1 MSEDGHEVRHWRL
14 YCQNMVEFGD
24 KVLSC
29 TEGLDRDAFVS
40 EDVIYDVTLRN
51 IELIREAATH
61 ITAVVRDAYP
71 KIQWRQIIGARHP
84 VAHANVGLDD
94 DVIWEIVR
102 TDIPRL
108 LPALRNLLDSTDE
121 GSKER

>member
-1 MSEDGHEVRHWRL
+1 MSEDGHEARNW
-14 YCQNMVEFGD
+14 EFYIQDMTYFGR
-24 KVLSC
+24 KVLAY
-29 TEGLDRDAFVS
+29 TEGLDQDAFVV
-40 EDVIYDVTLRN
+40 EDHICDATLPN
-51 IELIREAATH
+51 IELIGEAATR
-61 ITAVVRDAYP
+61 IPAVVRDAYA
-71 KIQWRQIIGARHP
+71 KIQWRQIIGARHH

-102 TDIPRL
+102 ADIPRL